1 VIIFVSLS
9 TNLMRIVNMTNTAT
23 TLYDKLWQRHLVEA
37 STSPQVNGETPL
49 IYVDRHLIHE
59 VTSPQAFA
67 NLKFHNRPIR
77 HPERTIA
84 TMDHNISTRSI
95 KIDAA
100 GEGAANQLR
109 TLEKNCK
116 EFGIT
121 LFGMAHKN
129 QGIVHVIGP
138 ELGLTLPGT
147 VIVCGDSHTAT
158 HGAFG
163 ALAFGIGTS
172 EVEHVFAT
180 QTLRQTK
187 AKTMKIEVNG
197 KVDAGISAK
206 DIILAI
212 IGVTGSAG
220 ATGYVVEYTGEAIRA
235 LSMEE
240 RMTIC
245 NMSIEFGAKA
255 GLIAPD
261 ETTFSYLEGREYTPK
276 GDVWLQA
283 LNDWQT
289 LKSDDNAEFD
299 AVVTLAAKDIKAQV
313 TWGTTPGQV
322 TAVNSTVPSP
332 DSFSDEVEK
341 ESCAAALKYMGLSAG
356 TKITDIEINKVFIGS
371 CTNSRIEDLR
381 AAASIVK
388 SYQEQGQQVSAN
400 VDAIVV
406 PGSYRVKAQAEAEG
420 LDQVFIN
427 AGFEWR
433 LPGCSMCLGMNDDVL
448 SAGDRC
454 ASTSNRNFEGRQGRG
469 SRTHLVSP
477 QMAAAA
483 AITGHFV
490 DLSAHNN
497 F

>member
-1 VIIFVSLS
+1 
-9 TNLMRIVNMTNTAT
+9 MAT
-23 TLYDKLWQRHLVEA
+23 TLYEKLWQRHLVEDK
-37 STSPQVNGETPL
+37 VGETPL

-67 NLKFHNRPIR
+67 NLAFHNRPVR
-77 HPERTIA
+77 RPEKTIA
-84 TMDHNISTRSI
+84 TMDHNISTRSVE
-95 KIDAA
+95 IDAA

-116 EFGIT
+116 AFGIQ
-121 LFGMAHKN
+121 LFGMGHKN
-129 QGIVHVIGP
+129 QGIVHVMGP
-138 ELGLTLPGT
+138 ELGITQPGQ

-172 EVEHVFAT
+172 EVEHVLAT

-187 AKTMKIEVNG
+187 AKTMKIEIQGPVNP
-197 KVDAGISAK
+197 GISAK

-212 IGVTGSAG
+212 IGKTGSAG
-220 ATGYVVEYTGEAIRA
+220 ATGFVVEYCGEGITN
-235 LSMEE
+235 LSMEQ

-261 ETTFSYLEGREYTPK
+261 QTTFDYLAGKEYAPK
-276 GDVWLQA
+276 GDDWHQA
-283 LNDWQT
+283 VEQWKT
-289 LKSDDNAEFD
+289 LKSDDNATFD
-299 AVVTLAAKDIKAQV
+299 ETLVLKGSDIKAQV

-322 TAVNSTVPSP
+322 IEVDGSVPAP
-332 DSFSDEVEK
+332 EDFSDPVEQ
-341 ESCAAALKYMGLSAG
+341 ESCVNALKYMGLKAG
-356 TKITDIEINKVFIGS
+356 TKITDISVNKVFIGS

-381 AAASIVK
+381 AAASIAK
-388 SYQEQGQQVSAN
+388 GKKVSDA

-406 PGSYRVKAQAEAEG
+406 PGSYRVRAQAEEEG
-420 LDQVFIN
+420 LAQIFID

-433 LPGCSMCLGMNDDVL
+433 LPGCSMCLGMNDDKL

-477 QMAAAA
+477 EMAAAA
-483 AITGHFV
+483 AIHGRFV
-490 DLSAHNN
+490 DLAQVKD
-497 F
+497 

>member
-1 VIIFVSLS
+1 
-9 TNLMRIVNMTNTAT
+9 MTST
-23 TLYDKLWQRHLVEA
+23 TLYEKLWQAHLVEEKE
-37 STSPQVNGETPL
+37 GETPL
-49 IYVDRHLIHE
+49 LYVDRHLIHE

-67 NLKFHNRPIR
+67 NLKFHNRPVR

-116 EFGIT
+116 EFGIEI
-121 LFGMAHKN
+121 FGMGHKN

-147 VIVCGDSHTAT
+147 IIVCGDSHTAT

-187 AKTMKIEVNG
+187 AKTMKIEVKG
-197 KVDAGISAK
+197 QVGVGISAK

-212 IGVTGSAG
+212 IGKTGSAG
-220 ATGYVVEYTGEAIRA
+220 ATGYVVEYCGEAITS

-240 RMTIC
+240 RMTVC

-261 ETTFSYLEGREYTPK
+261 ATTIAYVEGKEYAPK
-276 GDVWLQA
+276 GDAWQQA
-283 LNDWQT
+283 VSDWKALKTDDGAKFDTVLT
-289 LKSDDNAEFD
+289 LE
-299 AVVTLAAKDIKAQV
+299 AKDIKAQI

-322 TAVNSTVPSP
+322 TSVDAIVPSP
-332 DSFSDEVEK
+332 DDFRDPVEK
-341 ESCAAALKYMGLSAG
+341 DSCEKALVYMDLTAG
-356 TKITDIEINKVFIGS
+356 MKITDIEINKVFIGS

-381 AAASIVK
+381 AAANV
-388 SYQEQGQQVSAN
+388 VSQHGENAKVSET

-406 PGSYRVKAQAEAEG
+406 PGSYRVKEQAEAEG
-420 LDQVFIN
+420 LAQIFKN

-448 SAGDRC
+448 EAGDRC

-477 QMAAAA
+477 EMAAAA
-483 AITGHFV
+483 ALAGRFV
-490 DLSAHNN
+490 DINAAINSGTNTKKAQA
-497 F
+497 

>member
-1 VIIFVSLS
+1 MTTANTSSL
-9 TNLMRIVNMTNTAT
+9 TM
-23 TLYDKLWQRHLVEA
+23 YEKLWQSHLVEEKA
-37 STSPQVNGETPL
+37 GETPL
-49 IYVDRHLIHE
+49 LYVDRHLIHE

-67 NLKFHNRPIR
+67 NLRFHNRPVR

-95 KIDAA
+95 EIDAA

-109 TLEKNCK
+109 ALEKNCK
-116 EFGIT
+116 DFGIE
-121 LFGMAHKN
+121 LFGMGHKN
-129 QGIVHVIGP
+129 QGIAHVMGP

-147 VIVCGDSHTAT
+147 IIVCGDSHTAT

-187 AKTMKIEVNG
+187 AKTMKIEVKGHVG
-197 KVDAGISAK
+197 KGISAK

-212 IGVTGSAG
+212 IGKTGSAG
-220 ATGYVVEYTGEAIRA
+220 ATGYVVEYCGEAIEA

-240 RMTIC
+240 RMTVC

-255 GLIAPD
+255 GLVAPD
-261 ETTFSYLEGREYTPK
+261 QTTFDYVEGKEYAPK
-276 GDVWLQA
+276 GEVFQQA
-283 LNDWQT
+283 VSDWKK
-289 LKSDDNAEFD
+289 LKSDDD
-299 AVVTLAAKDIKAQV
+299 AVFDSVITLEAKNIKAQV
-313 TWGTTPGQV
+313 TWGTNPGQV
-322 TAVNSTVPSP
+322 ISVDGCVPSP
-332 DSFSDEVEK
+332 ENFSDPIEK
-341 ESCAAALKYMGLSAG
+341 ESCISALAYMDLTAG
-356 TKITDIEINKVFIGS
+356 TKITDISVNKVFIGS

-381 AAASIVK
+381 AAANVVK
-388 SYQEQGQQVSAN
+388 DYTAKGQSVQST
-400 VDAIVV
+400 VDAIIV
-406 PGSYRVKAQAEAEG
+406 PGSYRVKAQAESEG
-420 LDQVFIN
+420 LDKIFSK

-448 SAGDRC
+448 GEGDRC

-477 QMAAAA
+477 EMAAAA

-490 DLSAHNN
+490 DLNS
-497 F
+497 

>member
-1 VIIFVSLS
+1 
-9 TNLMRIVNMTNTAT
+9 MGT
-23 TLYDKLWQRHLVEA
+23 TLYDKLWQRHLIED
-37 STSPQVNGETPL
+37 NEGEIPL

-67 NLKFHNRPIR
+67 NLRFYNRPLR
-77 HPERTIA
+77 RPDRTIA
-84 TMDHNISTRSI
+84 TMDHNTST
-95 KIDAA
+95 KALAIDAA
-100 GEGAANQLR
+100 GEAAAHQLR

-116 EFGIT
+116 EFGVT
-121 LFGMAHKN
+121 LFGLGHKN
-129 QGIVHVIGP
+129 QGIVHVMGP
-138 ELGLTLPGT
+138 ELGLTLPGS

-180 QTLRQTK
+180 QTLRQNK
-187 AKTMKIEVNG
+187 AKTMKIELIG
-197 KVDAGISAK
+197 KVSKEISAK

-220 ATGYVVEYTGEAIRA
+220 ATGYVVEYCGEAISQ
-235 LSMEE
+235 LTMEQ

-261 ETTFSYLEGREYTPK
+261 QTTFDYLEGREYAPK
-276 GDVWLQA
+276 GELWQQA
-283 LNDWQT
+283 LADWKT
-289 LKSDDNAEFD
+289 LKSDDD
-299 AVVTLAAKDIKAQV
+299 AVFDKVITLDASKIRTQV

-322 TAVNSTVPSP
+322 VAANGCVPAP
-332 DSFSDEVEK
+332 EDFDNPVDQ
-341 ESCAAALKYMGLSAG
+341 ESCANALAYMGLTPG
-356 TKITDIEINKVFIGS
+356 TKITDIAISHVFIGS

-381 AAASIVK
+381 AAAAIAKGKKVA
-388 SYQEQGQQVSAN
+388 QGVT
-400 VDAIVV
+400 AIVV
-406 PGSYRVKAQAEAEG
+406 PGSFKVKEQAEAEG
-420 LDQVFIN
+420 LADIFKA

-433 LPGCSMCLGMNDDVL
+433 LPGCSMCLGMNDDKL
-448 SAGDRC
+448 QAGDRC

-477 QMAAAA
+477 EMAAAA
-483 AITGHFV
+483 AIAGHFV
-490 DLSAHNN
+490 DLSAENV
-497 F
+497 

>member
-1 VIIFVSLS
+1 
-9 TNLMRIVNMTNTAT
+9 MAT
-23 TLYDKLWQRHLVEA
+23 TLYEKLWRRHVIEEKA
-37 STSPQVNGETPL
+37 GETPL
-49 IYVDRHLIHE
+49 LYVDRHLIHE

-67 NLKFHNRPIR
+67 NLKFHNRPVR

-95 KIDAA
+95 EINAA

-109 TLEKNCK
+109 TLEKNCN
-116 EFGIT
+116 EFGIK
-121 LFGMAHKN
+121 LFGMGHKN
-129 QGIVHVIGP
+129 QGIVHVMGP

-147 VIVCGDSHTAT
+147 IIVCGDSHTAT

-187 AKTMKIEVNG
+187 AKTMKIEVKG
-197 KVDAGISAK
+197 QVGTGISAK

-212 IGVTGSAG
+212 IGKTGSAG
-220 ATGYVVEYTGEAIRA
+220 ATGYVVEYCGEAISA

-261 ETTFSYLEGREYTPK
+261 ETTLAYLKDKEYAPK
-276 GDVWLQA
+276 GDVWQQA
-283 LNDWQT
+283 VNDWQE
-289 LKSDDNAEFD
+289 LRSDQGAEFD
-299 AVVTLAAKDIKAQV
+299 HVLTLEGSEIKAQV

-322 TAVNSTVPSP
+322 TSIDATVPAP
-332 DSFSDEVEK
+332 EDFTDPVEQ
-341 ESCAAALKYMGLSAG
+341 ESCVSALAYMGLTAG

-381 AAASIVK
+381 AAAAVAK
-388 SYQEQGQQVSAN
+388 GKKVSN
-400 VDAIVV
+400 KVDAIVV
-406 PGSYRVKAQAEAEG
+406 PGSYRVKEQAEAEG
-420 LDQVFIN
+420 LSQVFID

-448 SAGDRC
+448 NEGDRC

-477 QMAAAA
+477 EMAAAA
-483 AITGHFV
+483 AIAGHFV
-490 DLSAHNN
+490 DLNA
-497 F
+497 

>member
-1 VIIFVSLS
+1 
-9 TNLMRIVNMTNTAT
+9 MAT
-23 TLYDKLWQRHLVEA
+23 TLYEKLWQRHLVEDK
-37 STSPQVNGETPL
+37 VGETPL

-67 NLKFHNRPIR
+67 NLAFHNRPVR
-77 HPERTIA
+77 RPEKTIA
-84 TMDHNISTRSI
+84 TMDHNISTRSVE
-95 KIDAA
+95 IDAA

-109 TLEKNCK
+109 TLEKNCNA
-116 EFGIT
+116 FGIQ
-121 LFGMAHKN
+121 LFGMGHKN
-129 QGIVHVIGP
+129 QGIVHVMGP
-138 ELGLTLPGT
+138 ELGITQPGQ

-172 EVEHVFAT
+172 EVEHVLAT

-187 AKTMKIEVNG
+187 AKTMKIEIQGPVNP
-197 KVDAGISAK
+197 GISAK

-212 IGVTGSAG
+212 IGKTGSAG
-220 ATGYVVEYTGEAIRA
+220 ATGFVVEYCGEGITN
-235 LSMEE
+235 LSMEQ

-261 ETTFSYLEGREYTPK
+261 QTTFDYLAGKEYAPK
-276 GDVWLQA
+276 DDDWHQA
-283 LNDWQT
+283 VEQWKT
-289 LKSDDNAEFD
+289 LKSDDNATFD
-299 AVVTLAAKDIKAQV
+299 ETLVLKGSDIKAQV

-322 TAVNSTVPSP
+322 IEVDGSVPAP
-332 DSFSDEVEK
+332 EDFSDPVEQ
-341 ESCAAALKYMGLSAG
+341 ESCVNALKYMGLKAG
-356 TKITDIEINKVFIGS
+356 TKITDISVNKVFIGS

-381 AAASIVK
+381 AAASIAK
-388 SYQEQGQQVSAN
+388 GKKVSDA

-406 PGSYRVKAQAEAEG
+406 PGSYRVRAQAEEEG
-420 LDQVFIN
+420 LAQIFID

-433 LPGCSMCLGMNDDVL
+433 LPGCSMCLGMNDDKL

-477 QMAAAA
+477 EMAAAA
-483 AITGHFV
+483 AIHGRFV
-490 DLSAHNN
+490 DLAQVKD
-497 F
+497 

>member
-1 VIIFVSLS
+1 
-9 TNLMRIVNMTNTAT
+9 MAT
-23 TLYDKLWQRHLVEA
+23 TLYEKLWQQHLVEEKA
-37 STSPQVNGETPL
+37 GETPL
-49 IYVDRHLIHE
+49 LYVDRHLIHE

-67 NLKFHNRPIR
+67 NLKFHNRPVR
-77 HPERTIA
+77 HPQRTIA
-84 TMDHNISTRSI
+84 TMDHNISTRSVA
-95 KIDAA
+95 IDAA

-116 EFGIT
+116 AFGVQ
-121 LFGMAHKN
+121 LFGMGHKN
-129 QGIVHVIGP
+129 QGIVHVMGP

-147 VIVCGDSHTAT
+147 IIVCGDSHTAT

-172 EVEHVFAT
+172 EVEHVLAT

-187 AKTMKIEVNG
+187 AKTMKIEVKG
-197 KVDAGISAK
+197 QVGVGISAK

-212 IGVTGSAG
+212 IGKTGSAG
-220 ATGYVVEYTGEAIRA
+220 ATGYVVEYCGEAITA

-240 RMTIC
+240 RMTVC

-261 ETTFSYLEGREYTPK
+261 ETTFAYLKGKEYAPK
-276 GDVWLQA
+276 DDIWQQA
-283 LNDWQT
+283 VNDWSK
-289 LKSDDNAEFD
+289 LKSDNDATFD
-299 AVVTLAAKDIKAQV
+299 AILTLDAKDIKAQV

-322 TAVNSTVPSP
+322 TSIDSVVPSP
-332 DSFSDEVEK
+332 DDFSDPVEK
-341 ESCAAALKYMGLSAG
+341 ESCVKALAYMGLTAG
-356 TKITDIEINKVFIGS
+356 TKITEININKVFIGS

-381 AAASIVK
+381 AAAAVAK
-388 SYQEQGQQVSAN
+388 GKKVSSK

-406 PGSYRVKAQAEAEG
+406 PGSYRVKEQAEAEG
-420 LDQVFIN
+420 LAQVFVD

-433 LPGCSMCLGMNDDVL
+433 LPGCSMCLGMNDDKL
-448 SAGDRC
+448 AEGDRC

-477 QMAAAA
+477 EVAAAA
-483 AITGHFV
+483 AIAGHFV
-490 DLSAHNN
+490 DLNH
-497 F
+497 